1 MHDKE
6 QPKKRGR
13 LTMQS
18 LQKMYGNEEKITAI
32 TAYDYTMARMLDAA
46 GVDVILVGDS
56 MGMVIQ
62 GHDTTL
68 PVEFEHVL
76 YHTQCVARGVER
88 AHVMADM
95 PFLSYQVN
103 HEEAVRNAGELVKV
117 GAQSVKLEGGEE
129 IGDLVWY
136 LNQIGIPTVAHI
148 GLRPQCVNT
157 MGGYKIQGKSKA
169 EADNILNDAYTLEEA
184 GASMLL
190 LEGVP
195 LEVAKEISENVKI
208 PTLGIASGPHCS
220 GQILVCYD
228 LLGANPDF
236 SPKFA
241 RKYGNM
247 FEDVTKAVSQYVK
260 DVRGKSFPA
269 EAESFHRNLVEVKS
283 NKKEK

>member
-1 MHDKE
+1 MREHEGK
-6 QPKKRGR
+6 KKRVR
-13 LTMQS
+13 LSMQS
-18 LQKMYGNEEKITAI
+18 LQKMHGNDEKIVAV
-32 TAYDYTMARMLDAA
+32 TAYDYTMARMLDTA

-62 GHDTTL
+62 GHETTL

-76 YHTQCVARGVER
+76 YHTQCVARGVQA

-95 PFLSYQVN
+95 PFLSYQVS
-103 HEEAVRNAGELVKV
+103 HEEAVRNAGELIKA
-117 GAQSVKLEGGEE
+117 GAQSIKLEGGEE

-136 LNQIGIPTVAHI
+136 LNQIGIPVVGHI

-157 MGGYKIQGKSKA
+157 MGGYKIQGRSKV

-190 LEGVP
+190 LEGIP
-195 LEVAKEISENVKI
+195 LEVAKEISEHVQI
-208 PTLGIASGPHCS
+208 PTIGIASGPHCS

-228 LLGANPDF
+228 FLGANPEF

-241 RKYGNM
+241 RCYANLH
-247 FEDVTKAVSQYVK
+247 DVITKATAEYVK
-260 DVRGKSFPA
+260 DVRSKSFPA
-269 EAESFHRNLVEVKS
+269 ESESFHRNLVEVKPA
-283 NKKEK
+283 KKEK